1 MQLPR
6 VLFVT
11 GKGGTGKSTVAAALA
26 VALSHRR
33 SAVLADLSTHLGAA
47 ALLGAAICDD
57 HTARLSQSLEVV
69 ALSQRAEL
77 NSFIKRLVPLAAIS
91 ERMLRSRTFG
101 YVTAALPG
109 LEAFLLLERLRM
121 MAGEAALHD
130 RYVVIDAPATGTAL
144 ELLAVANGVKG
155 VAPVGTLSRLAD
167 DVQEFLTDPHRFAVL
182 ITVTPEDLSVRE
194 TLATAETLKSVRRIE
209 VAGAILNRSTN
220 ALFEEHE
227 LERLGA
233 LDAHRKLAHKRI
245 AERASAIAARKEL
258 ERAGVVTFELP
269 MLYRATIG
277 MRELSAL
284 ARALAAGLISQ

>member
-33 SAVLADLSTHLGAA
+33 SCILADLSTHVGAA
-47 ALLGAAICDD
+47 ALLGAALCEDR
-57 HTARLSQSLEVV
+57 TARLSQALEVV

-77 NSFIKRLVPLAAIS
+77 NSFIKRLVPLTAIS

-155 VAPVGTLSRLAD
+155 VAPVGTLRRLAD

-182 ITVTPEDLSVRE
+182 ITVTPEALSVRE
-194 TLATAETLKSVRRIE
+194 SLATAETLKNARGGWRRQAWD
-209 VAGAILNRSTN
+209 AGLSRRRGEA
-220 ALFEEHE
+220 
-227 LERLGA
+227 
-233 LDAHRKLAHKRI
+233 
-245 AERASAIAARKEL
+245 AIAARREL

-269 MLYRATIG
+269 MLYRAAIG
-277 MRELSAL
+277 MREISAL
-284 ARALAAGLISQ
+284 ARALATGLVAQ

>member
-33 SAVLADLSTHLGAA
+33 PTILADLSTHLGAA
-47 ALLGAAICDD
+47 ALLGAALGEDQR
-57 HTARLSQSLEVV
+57 ARLSESLEVV

-77 NSFIKRLVPLAAIS
+77 NSFIKRIVPLAAIS

-155 VAPVGTLSRLAD
+155 VAPVGTLRHLAD

-182 ITVTPEDLSVRE
+182 ITVTPEDLSLRE
-194 TLATAETLKSVRRIE
+194 TLATAETLKSTRRIE

-220 ALFEEHE
+220 ALFEEDE
-227 LERLGA
+227 LKQLDA
-233 LDAHRKLAHKRI
+233 LDTHHKLAKRRI
-245 AERASAIAARKEL
+245 AERAAAIAAHREL
-258 ERAGVVTFELP
+258 ERAGMVTFELP
-269 MLYRATIG
+269 MLYRAAIG
-277 MRELSAL
+277 AREISAL
-284 ARALAAGLISQ
+284 ARALGAGLVAQ

>member
-33 SAVLADLSTHLGAA
+33 SCILADLSTHVGAA
-47 ALLGAAICDD
+47 ALLGAALGADQR
-57 HTARLSQSLEVV
+57 ARLTESLEVV

-77 NSFIKRLVPLAAIS
+77 SSFIKRIVPLAAIS

-130 RYVVIDAPATGTAL
+130 RFVVIDAPATGTAL
-144 ELLAVANGVKG
+144 ELLAVPNGVKG
-155 VAPVGTLSRLAD
+155 VAPVGTLRRLAD

-194 TLATAETLKSVRRIE
+194 TLATAQTLKSARRIE

-220 ALFEEHE
+220 ALFEEAE
-227 LERLGA
+227 LEQLGA
-233 LDAHRKLAHKRI
+233 LSAHRNLAQRRI
-245 AERASAIAARKEL
+245 AERAAAIAARREL

-269 MLYRATIG
+269 MLYRAAIG
-277 MRELSAL
+277 MREISAL
-284 ARALAAGLISQ
+284 ARALAAGLVAQ

>member
-11 GKGGTGKSTVAAALA
+11 GKGGTGKSTVAGALA

-33 SAVLADLSTHLGAA
+33 QAVLADLSTHLGAA
-47 ALLGAAICDD
+47 ALLGATVCEDQS
-57 HTARLSQSLEVV
+57 TRFSESLEVV

-130 RYVVIDAPATGTAL
+130 RYVVIDGPATGTAL

-155 VAPVGTLSRLAD
+155 VAPVGTLRRLAD
-167 DVQEFLTDPHRFAVL
+167 EVQEFLTDPHRFAVL

-194 TLATAETLKSVRRIE
+194 TLATAETLRSVRRIK
-209 VAGAILNRSTN
+209 VAGAILNRTAN

-227 LERLGA
+227 LEHLGP
-233 LDAHRKLAHKRI
+233 LDAHRRLAQKRV
-245 AERASAIAARKEL
+245 AERAAAIAARREL
-258 ERAGVVTFELP
+258 EAAGVVTFELP
-269 MLYRATIG
+269 MLYRAAIG
-277 MRELSAL
+277 PREISLL
-284 ARALAAGLISQ
+284 ARALATGLVAE

>member
-26 VALSHRR
+26 VALSQRR
-33 SAVLADLSTHLGAA
+33 SAVLADLSIHLGAA

-57 HTARLSQSLEVV
+57 QTARLSESLEVV

-245 AERASAIAARKEL
+245 AERAAAIAARREL
-258 ERAGVVTFELP
+258 EQAGVVTFELP
-269 MLYRATIG
+269 MLYRAAIG
-277 MRELSAL
+277 MREISAL
-284 ARALAAGLISQ
+284 ARALTAGLIAQ

>member
-26 VALSHRR
+26 VALSRR
-33 SAVLADLSTHLGAA
+33 RPTTLADLSTQMGAA
-47 ALLGAAICDD
+47 ALVGAALRED
-57 HTARLSQSLEVV
+57 HSPRRPDSLEVV

-77 NSFIKRLVPLAAIS
+77 NSFIQRIVPLAAIS
-91 ERMLRSRTFG
+91 ERMLHSRTFG

-155 VAPVGTLSRLAD
+155 VAPVGTLRRLAD
-167 DVQEFLTDPHRFAVL
+167 DVQEFLTDSHRFAVL
-182 ITVTPEDLSVRE
+182 ITVTADDLSVRE
-194 TLATAETLKSVRRIE
+194 TLATAETLKSTRRIE

-220 ALFEEHE
+220 ALFEPAE
-227 LERLGA
+227 LEQLGA
-233 LDAHRKLAHKRI
+233 LDAHRNLARRRM
-245 AERASAIAARKEL
+245 AERA
-258 ERAGVVTFELP
+258 
-269 MLYRATIG
+269 
-277 MRELSAL
+277 
-284 ARALAAGLISQ
+284 

>member
-26 VALSHRR
+26 VALSHRGP
-33 SAVLADLSTHLGAA
+33 AVLADLSTHLGAA
-47 ALLGAAICDD
+47 AVLGAALCEDQ
-57 HTARLSQSLEVV
+57 TVRLSESLELV

-77 NSFIKRLVPLAAIS
+77 NSFIKRLVPLATIS

-155 VAPVGTLSRLAD
+155 VAPVGTLRRLAD

-182 ITVTPEDLSVRE
+182 ITATPEELSVRE
-194 TLATAETLKSVRRIE
+194 TLATAETLRSARRIE
-209 VAGAILNRSTN
+209 VAGAILNRSTH

-227 LERLGA
+227 LEQLGA
-233 LDAHRKLAHKRI
+233 LEAHRTLAQRRI
-245 AERASAIAARKEL
+245 AERAAAIAARREL
-258 ERAGVVTFELP
+258 ERAGLVTFDLP
-269 MLYRATIG
+269 MLYRAAIG
-277 MRELSAL
+277 RREISAL
-284 ARALAAGLISQ
+284 ARALAAGLVPQ

>member
-33 SAVLADLSTHLGAA
+33 PTILADLSTHLGAA
-47 ALLGAAICDD
+47 ALLGAAPGEDQS
-57 HTARLSQSLEVV
+57 ARLTESLEVV

-77 NSFIKRLVPLAAIS
+77 NSFIKRIVPLAAIS

-109 LEAFLLLERLRM
+109 LEAFLLLERLQM

-130 RYVVIDAPATGTAL
+130 RFVVIDAPATGTAL
-144 ELLAVANGVKG
+144 ELLAVPNGVKG
-155 VAPVGTLSRLAD
+155 VAPVGTLRRLAD
-167 DVQEFLTDPHRFAVL
+167 DVQEFLADPHRFAVL

-194 TLATAETLKSVRRIE
+194 SLATAETLKSARGIE
-209 VAGAILNRSTN
+209 VAGAILNRSTS
-220 ALFEEHE
+220 ALFEEGE
-227 LERLGA
+227 LEQLGA
-233 LDAHRKLAHKRI
+233 LAAHRKLAKRRI
-245 AERASAIAARKEL
+245 VEHAAAIAARRAL
-258 ERAGVVTFELP
+258 ERAALVTFELP
-269 MLYRATIG
+269 MLYRAAIG
-277 MRELSAL
+277 TREISAL
-284 ARALAAGLISQ
+284 ARALAAGLVAQ

>member
-1 MQLPR
+1 MHLPR

-33 SAVLADLSTHLGAA
+33 FTVLADLSTHLGAA
-47 ALLGAAICDD
+47 ALLGAALGEDQ
-57 HTARLSQSLEVV
+57 TERLSESLEVV

-155 VAPVGTLSRLAD
+155 VAPVGTLRRLAD

-194 TLATAETLKSVRRIE
+194 TLATAETLRSARRIE
-209 VAGAILNRSTN
+209 VAATILNRSTN
-220 ALFEEHE
+220 ALFEERD
-227 LERLGA
+227 LEQLGA
-233 LDAHRKLAHKRI
+233 LGEHRALARRRLE
-245 AERASAIAARKEL
+245 ERAAAIAARKEL
-258 ERAGVVTFELP
+258 ERTGLVTFELP
-269 MLYRATIG
+269 MLYRAAMG
-277 MRELSAL
+277 RREISAL
-284 ARALAAGLISQ
+284 ARVLATALVAL

>member
-26 VALSHRR
+26 VALSHRG
-33 SAVLADLSTHLGAA
+33 STVLADLSTHLGAA
-47 ALLGAAICDD
+47 AVLGAALYEDQ
-57 HTARLSQSLEVV
+57 TVRLSESLELV

-155 VAPVGTLSRLAD
+155 VAPVGTLRRLAD
-167 DVQEFLTDPHRFAVL
+167 EVQEFLTDPHRFAVL
-182 ITVTPEDLSVRE
+182 ITVTPEELSVRE
-194 TLATAETLKSVRRIE
+194 TLATAETLRSARRIE

-227 LERLGA
+227 LEQLGA
-233 LDAHRKLAHKRI
+233 LEAHRTLAQRRV
-245 AERASAIAARKEL
+245 AERAAAIAARGEL
-258 ERAGVVTFELP
+258 ERAGLATFELP
-269 MLYRATIG
+269 MLYRAAIG
-277 MRELSAL
+277 RREISVL
-284 ARALAAGLISQ
+284 ARALAAGLVAQ

>member
-33 SAVLADLSTHLGAA
+33 SSILADLSTHLGAA
-47 ALLGAAICDD
+47 AMLGAPLCEDQ
-57 HTARLSQSLEVV
+57 TTRLSESLEVV

-101 YVTAALPG
+101 YVTTALPG

-155 VAPVGTLSRLAD
+155 VAPVGTLRRLAD

-182 ITVTPEDLSVRE
+182 LTVTPEDLSVRE
-194 TLATAETLKSVRRIE
+194 TLATVETLKSVRRIE
-209 VAGAILNRSTN
+209 VAGAVLNRSTN
-220 ALFEEHE
+220 ALFEAAE
-227 LERLGA
+227 LQQLGA
-233 LDAHRKLAHKRI
+233 LPAHRKLATRRI
-245 AERASAIAARKEL
+245 AERAAAIAARKEL
-258 ERAGVVTFELP
+258 ERAGVVPFELP
-269 MLYRATIG
+269 MLYRAVIG
-277 MRELSAL
+277 RREISAL
-284 ARALAAGLISQ
+284 ARALAAGLVAQ

>member
-33 SAVLADLSTHLGAA
+33 SSILADLSTHLGAA
-47 ALLGAAICDD
+47 ALLGAPHCEDQ
-57 HTARLSQSLEVV
+57 TTRLSESLEVV

-91 ERMLRSRTFG
+91 DRMLRSRTFG
-101 YVTAALPG
+101 YVTTALPG

-155 VAPVGTLSRLAD
+155 VAPVGTLRRLAD

-182 ITVTPEDLSVRE
+182 LTVTPEDLSVRE
-194 TLATAETLKSVRRIE
+194 TLATVETLKSARRIE

-220 ALFEEHE
+220 ALFEEDE
-227 LERLGA
+227 LGQLGA
-233 LDAHRKLAHKRI
+233 LPAHRKLAARRI
-245 AERASAIAARKEL
+245 AERAAAVAARKEL
-258 ERAGVVTFELP
+258 ERAGVVPFELP
-269 MLYRATIG
+269 MLYRAVIG
-277 MRELSAL
+277 RREISAL
-284 ARALAAGLISQ
+284 ARALAAGLVAP

>member
-6 VLFVT
+6 FLFVT

-26 VALSHRR
+26 VALSHRG

-47 ALLGAAICDD
+47 AVLGAALCEDQ
-57 HTARLSQSLEVV
+57 TVRLSESLELV

-121 MAGEAALHD
+121 MADDAALHD

-155 VAPVGTLSRLAD
+155 VAPVGTLRRLAD
-167 DVQEFLTDPHRFAVL
+167 DVQDFLTDPHRFAVL
-182 ITVTPEDLSVRE
+182 ITATPEELSVRE
-194 TLATAETLKSVRRIE
+194 TLATAETLRSARRIA
-209 VAGAILNRSTN
+209 VAGAILNRSTH

-227 LERLGA
+227 LEQLGA
-233 LDAHRKLAHKRI
+233 LEAHRGLAQKRI
-245 AERASAIAARKEL
+245 AERAAAIAARREL
-258 ERAGVVTFELP
+258 ERAGLVTFDLP
-269 MLYRATIG
+269 MLYRAAIG
-277 MRELSAL
+277 RREISAL
-284 ARALAAGLISQ
+284 ARALAAGLVAQ

>member
-1 MQLPR
+1 MHLPR

-33 SAVLADLSTHLGAA
+33 FTVLADLSTHLGAA
-47 ALLGAAICDD
+47 ALLGAALGEDQ
-57 HTARLSQSLEVV
+57 TELLSESLEVV

-130 RYVVIDAPATGTAL
+130 RYLVIDAPATGTAL

-155 VAPVGTLSRLAD
+155 VAPVGTLRRLAD
-167 DVQEFLTDPHRFAVL
+167 DVQEFLTNPHRFAVV

-194 TLATAETLKSVRRIE
+194 TLATAETLKSARRIE
-209 VAGAILNRSTN
+209 VAGTILNRSTN
-220 ALFEEHE
+220 ALFEERD
-227 LERLGA
+227 LEQLGA
-233 LDAHRKLAHKRI
+233 LEEHRALARKRLE
-245 AERASAIAARKEL
+245 ERAASIAARREL
-258 ERAGVVTFELP
+258 ERAGLVTFELP
-269 MLYRATIG
+269 MLYRAAMG
-277 MRELSAL
+277 RREISAL
-284 ARALAAGLISQ
+284 ARVLATGLVAL

>member
-26 VALSHRR
+26 VALSQRR
-33 SAVLADLSTHLGAA
+33 STVLADLSTHLGAA
-47 ALLGAAICDD
+47 ALLGAARCDD
-57 HTARLSQSLEVV
+57 QTVRLSESLEAV

-77 NSFIKRLVPLAAIS
+77 NSFIKRLVPLTAIS

-144 ELLAVANGVKG
+144 ELLAVATAVKG
-155 VAPVGTLSRLAD
+155 VAPVGTLRRLAD

-194 TLATAETLKSVRRIE
+194 TLATAETLKSARGIE

-227 LERLGA
+227 LEQLGA
-233 LDAHRKLAHKRI
+233 LQAHRLLAQRRL
-245 AERASAIAARKEL
+245 AERASAISARREL
-258 ERAGVVTFELP
+258 KRAGLVTFELP
-269 MLYRATIG
+269 MLYRAAIG
-277 MRELSAL
+277 RREISAL
-284 ARALAAGLISQ
+284 ARVLAAGLVAP

>member
-1 MQLPR
+1 MELPR
-6 VLFVT
+6 VLFIT

-47 ALLGAAICDD
+47 ALVAAALRED
-57 HTARLSQSLEVV
+57 HSQRLPESLEVV

-77 NSFIKRLVPLAAIS
+77 NSFIQRIVPLAAIS
-91 ERMLRSRTFG
+91 ERMLHSRTFG

-155 VAPVGTLSRLAD
+155 VAPVGTLRRLAD

-182 ITVTPEDLSVRE
+182 ITVTSDDLSVRE
-194 TLATAETLKSVRRIE
+194 TLATAETLKSTRGIE
-209 VAGAILNRSTN
+209 VAAAILNRSTN
-220 ALFEEHE
+220 ALFEEAE
-227 LERLGA
+227 LEQLGA
-233 LDAHRKLAHKRI
+233 LDAHRNLARRRV

-258 ERAGVVTFELP
+258 ERVGVVAYELP
-269 MLYRATIG
+269 MLYRAAIG
-277 MRELSAL
+277 TREISAL
-284 ARALAAGLISQ
+284 ARALATSLLAQ

>member
-1 MQLPR
+1 MNLPR
-6 VLFVT
+6 VVFVT

-26 VALSHRR
+26 LALSHRR
-33 SAVLADLSTHLGAA
+33 PTTLADLSSHRGAA
-47 ALLGAAICDD
+47 ALLGIAPREDRA
-57 HTARLSQSLEVV
+57 TRVTESLEVV

-77 NSFIKRLVPLAAIS
+77 NSFIQRIVPLAAIS

-155 VAPVGTLSRLAD
+155 VAPVGTLRRLAD

-182 ITVTPEDLSVRE
+182 ITVTPEELSVRE
-194 TLATAETLKSVRRIE
+194 TLATAETLRSARRIE
-209 VAGAILNRSTN
+209 VAGAILNRSTH

-227 LERLGA
+227 LEQLGA
-233 LDAHRKLAHKRI
+233 LEAHRA
-245 AERASAIAARKEL
+245 
-258 ERAGVVTFELP
+258 
-269 MLYRATIG
+269 
-277 MRELSAL
+277 
-284 ARALAAGLISQ
+284 

>member
-33 SAVLADLSTHLGAA
+33 PTTLADLSTHLGAA
-47 ALLGAAICDD
+47 ALLGAALCQDQ
-57 HTARLSQSLEVV
+57 TARLTESLEVV

-77 NSFIKRLVPLAAIS
+77 NSFIKRIVPLAAIS

-130 RYVVIDAPATGTAL
+130 RYVVIDAPATGSAL

-155 VAPVGTLSRLAD
+155 VAPVGTLRRLAD
-167 DVQEFLTDPHRFAVL
+167 DVQEFLTDPHRFAVVL
-182 ITVTPEDLSVRE
+182 TVTAEDLSVRE
-194 TLATAETLKSVRRIE
+194 TLATAETLKSARRIE
-209 VAGAILNRSTN
+209 VAAAILNRSTN
-220 ALFEEHE
+220 ALFEADD
-227 LERLGA
+227 LEQLGA
-233 LDAHRKLAHKRI
+233 LDAHRKLARRRI
-245 AERASAIAARKEL
+245 AERGSAIAARKEL
-258 ERAGVVTFELP
+258 ERAGIVAFELP
-269 MLYRATIG
+269 MLYRAAIG
-277 MRELSAL
+277 TREISAL
-284 ARALAAGLISQ
+284 ARALAAGLVAQ